1 MKIDILT
8 IFPDFFR
15 GPLDYGIVRR
25 ARETGLVEINIHDLR
40 AFTKD
45 KHRTVDDR
53 PFGGG
58 EGMVL
63 KPEPIFECLESFGDV
78 ASREVRLSAGAKQ
91 SVILLSA
98 QGRRLDQTLAA
109 ELSALDRIVLICG
122 RYEGVDER
130 ISEHLADR
138 ELSIGDYVLSGGEL
152 GAAVIVE
159 TVTRL
164 IPGAVG
170 NQASTRQ
177 ESFTDVRSEDAR
189 TESFTVGAQLAGDGP
204 SSTCVSGGLLDYP
217 HYTRPADFRGMAVPE
232 VLVNGNHD
240 QIRSWRRKTA
250 LAKTLRNR
258 PDLLERVAL
267 TAVDKELLA
276 QIKLD
281 QIKLV
286 QGTTDGDGASP
297 VSTKDLSAKDHGK
310 S

>member
-1 MKIDILT
+1 MRIDILT

-25 ARETGLVEINIHDLR
+25 ARETSLVEINIHDLR
-40 AFTKD
+40 SFTKD

-63 KPEPIFECLESFGDV
+63 KPEPIFECLESLGDI
-78 ASREVRLSAGAKQ
+78 ASREMRWKPEAKQ

-98 QGRRLDQTLAA
+98 QGRTLDQSLAA
-109 ELSALDRIVLICG
+109 RLSALERIVLICG

-130 ISEHLADR
+130 ISEYLADR
-138 ELSIGDYVLSGGEL
+138 EVSIGDYVLSGGEL
-152 GAAVIVE
+152 GAAVVVD

-170 NQASTRQ
+170 NQNSTRQ
-177 ESFTDVRSEDAR
+177 ESFTQSVNGQAEVS
-189 TESFTVGAQLAGDGP
+189 GDGP

-217 HYTRPADFRGMAVPE
+217 HYTRPAEYRGMTVPE

-240 QIRSWRRKTA
+240 QIRTWRRKTA
-250 LAKTLRNR
+250 LAKTFRNR
-258 PDLLERVAL
+258 LDLLERIAL
-267 TAVDKELLA
+267 NAEDREL
-276 QIKLD
+276 LD
-281 QIKLV
+281 QIKRTEV
-286 QGTTDGDGASP
+286 TPSN
-297 VSTKDLSAKDHGK
+297 
-310 S
+310 

>member
-1 MKIDILT
+1 MIHCRVEILT

-25 ARETGLVEINIHDLR
+25 ARENGLVEINIHDLR

-78 ASREVRLSAGAKQ
+78 ASREERLSAGAKQ

-98 QGRRLDQTLAA
+98 QGRTLDQSLAA
-109 ELSALDRIVLICG
+109 ELSGLERIVLICG

-130 ISEHLADR
+130 ISEYLADR
-138 ELSIGDYVLSGGEL
+138 EISIGDYVLSGGEL
-152 GAAVIVE
+152 GAAVIVD

-170 NQASTRQ
+170 NQNSTRQ
-177 ESFTDVRSEDAR
+177 ESFTETASGHVEA
-189 TESFTVGAQLAGDGP
+189 VGDGP
-204 SSTCVSGGLLDYP
+204 SSTCSSGGLLDYP
-217 HYTRPADFRGMAVPE
+217 HYTRPADFRGMGVPE
-232 VLVNGNHD
+232 VLLNGNHD
-240 QIRSWRRKTA
+240 QIRTWRRKTA

-258 PDLLERVAL
+258 PDLLERFAL
-267 TAVDKELLA
+267 SAEDKKL
-276 QIKLD
+276 LD
-281 QIKLV
+281 QI
-286 QGTTDGDGASP
+286 QRDQIET
-297 VSTKDLSAKDHGK
+297 
-310 S
+310 